1 MGEGDEIVA
10 RSLAL
15 LSLLIFEIIIIASHT
30 GQLVVILEAISLNE
44 QVATF

>member
-15 LSLLIFEIIIIASHT
+15 LSLLIFEIIITASHT
-30 GQLVVILEAISLNE
+30 GRLVVILER
-44 QVATF
+44 QFH

>member
-15 LSLLIFEIIIIASHT
+15 LSLLIFEIIITASHT
-30 GQLVVILEAISLNE
+30 GQLVVRERGNFTE
-44 QVATF
+44 